1 MESDGDAILSLAMR
15 EGEVISGHSSGRIRV
30 WDVESGQLRREL
42 EGHDER
48 VFAIQEHRYVAVLHV
63 CGSRLASGSG
73 DRSIKVWTMGP
84 GQEWVCERTLAGH
97 IGFVKALAGWE
108 GKLISGSGDK
118 TIRVW
123 DASTGG
129 LDATL
134 TGHRGAVSALV
145 VMGERLFSASGDG
158 TIRVWTVGTWAAV
171 TSVEAYA
178 AVGSWQFP
186 WCLVVDGPKLISGS
200 AWSGDADED
209 VQYEVRVWDPATM
222 ACEHT
227 VRQPAGAE
235 VRCLLF
241 CLNRFLLVDFIHA
254 QVWCLAGAEGCVWG
268 GVGSDVVVWGRE

>member
-1 MESDGDAILSLAMR
+1 M
-15 EGEVISGHSSGRIRV
+15 
-30 WDVESGQLRREL
+30 WDVESGQRRREL
-42 EGHDER
+42 EGHDDSIC
-48 VFAIQEHRYVAVLHV
+48 ALLV

-73 DRSIKVWTMGP
+73 DRSIKVWAMGP
-84 GQEWVCERTLAGH
+84 GPEWPCERTLAGH
-97 IGFVKALAGWE
+97 TGGIKALAGWE
-108 GKLISGSGDK
+108 GKLISGSDDE

-145 VMGERLFSASGDG
+145 VMGERLFSASWDG

-171 TSVEAYA
+171 TSVEAY
-178 AVGSWQFP
+178 
-186 WCLVVDGPKLISGS
+186 VDGSRQYARCLAVVGCKLISGS
-200 AWSGDADED
+200 GASVVVDKE

-227 VRQPAGAE
+227 VRQPAGDQ

-241 CLNRFLLVDFIHA
+241 V
-254 QVWCLAGAEGCVWG
+254 
-268 GVGSDVVVWGRE
+268 

>member
-1 MESDGDAILSLAMR
+1 MLL
-15 EGEVISGHSSGRIRV
+15 
-30 WDVESGQLRREL
+30 
-42 EGHDER
+42 
-48 VFAIQEHRYVAVLHV
+48 YV
-63 CGSRLASGSG
+63 CGSRLASGSV
-73 DRSIKVWTMGP
+73 DRSIKVWTMEP

-134 TGHRGAVSALV
+134 TGHQDEVFGLV
-145 VMGERLFSASGDG
+145 VMGERLFSASRDG

-171 TSVEAYA
+171 TSVEAYD
-178 AVGSWQFP
+178 VDGSGQFP
-186 WCLVVDGPKLISGS
+186 WCLAVDGRKLISGS
-200 AWSGDADED
+200 NALGDLDEE

-227 VRQPAGAE
+227 VRQPAGAK

-241 CLNRFLLVDFIHA
+241 V
-254 QVWCLAGAEGCVWG
+254 
-268 GVGSDVVVWGRE
+268 

>member
-1 MESDGDAILSLAMR
+1 M
-15 EGEVISGHSSGRIRV
+15 
-30 WDVESGQLRREL
+30 WDVESGQRLREL
-42 EGHDER
+42 QGHDLS
-48 VFAIQEHRYVAVLHV
+48 VNTLLV

-73 DRSIKVWTMGP
+73 DCSIKVWTMGP
-84 GQEWVCERTLAGH
+84 GPEWSCEKMLAGH
-97 IGFVKALAGWE
+97 IESVIALAGWE
-108 GKLISGSGDK
+108 GKLISGSADN

-171 TSVEAYA
+171 TSVEAYD
-178 AVGSWQFP
+178 VSRPGQIP
-186 WCLVVDGPKLISGS
+186 WCLAVDGRKLISGS
-200 AWSGDADED
+200 AASCDVDED
-209 VQYEVRVWDPATM
+209 VQYEVRVWDPSTM

-227 VRQPAGAE
+227 VRQPAGAR

-241 CLNRFLLVDFIHA
+241 V
-254 QVWCLAGAEGCVWG
+254 
-268 GVGSDVVVWGRE
+268 